1 MTDTPA
7 PPLATVHPPA
17 AVPGGRI
24 AVQGPGVGGGDGG
37 VPEVRIGDHP
47 AQVVYADR
55 NRVACLVPP
64 DAAGGSMPV
73 RFGAGSDE
81 VATVEVGAQVATGV
95 HQVDS
100 PVIAADGT
108 LFLTY
113 SGTRGEPA
121 PVSVFRLRRDGFR
134 EPFAT
139 GITNP
144 TSLALDPLGR
154 LVVSSRFDGAV
165 FRIDADGQRKQ
176 LAAELGVACG
186 LAFDEAGALFVGDRS
201 GTIFKIEPSGEV
213 SPFASLPPSVA
224 AFHLG
229 MAPDGHLH
237 VTAPTLATRDIV
249 YRIDRAGAVTTFHR
263 GFGRPQGL
271 AFDGQGT
278 LHVVEAL
285 AGASGLYRVRGAD
298 RVEQV
303 VAAPAL
309 VGVAFDGRG
318 GAVVAAD
325 DRVYRFDRLP
335 DAADRAK
342 PPTGPEK
349 PGPGKP
355 RKPRR
360 PRKPRKE
367 EARAPG
373 RRAGPTDPTACY
385 HRGLATAAREC
396 R

>member
-1 MTDTPA
+1 MTEASRPSVA
-7 PPLATVHPPA
+7 AVHPPA
-17 AVPGGRI
+17 AVPGARI
-24 AVQGPGVGGGDGG
+24 AVKGPGVGGDGGG
-37 VPEVRIGDHP
+37 VPDVRIGDHP

-64 DAAGGSMPV
+64 EAAGGSLPV
-73 RFGAGSDE
+73 RLGAASG
-81 VATVEVGAQVATGV
+81 AAAQVEVGAQVATGV
-95 HQVDS
+95 HLVDS
-100 PVIAADGT
+100 PVIDAEGT

-121 PVSVFRLRRDGFR
+121 PVSVFRLRPDGFR
-134 EPFAT
+134 EPFVT

-186 LAFDEAGALFVGDRS
+186 LAFDQAGALFVGDRS
-201 GTIFKIEPSGEV
+201 GTIFRVAPSGEV

-229 MAPDGHLH
+229 MAPDGDLY
-237 VTAPTLATRDIV
+237 VTAPTLATRDAV
-249 YRIDRAGAVTTFHR
+249 YRIDRAGAVTAVHR

-285 AGASGLYRVRGAD
+285 AGASGLYRVGGVDEA
-298 RVEQV
+298 EQV
-303 VAAPAL
+303 VAAPSL

-335 DAADRAK
+335 CAADRAE
-342 PPTGPEK
+342 PPPRPEK
-349 PGPGKP
+349 SGPGKP
-355 RKPRR
+355 RKRR
-360 PRKPRKE
+360 NPGK
-367 EARAPG
+367 EARAP
-373 RRAGPTDPTACY
+373 RRPPKA
-385 HRGLATAAREC
+385 
-396 R
+396 

>member
-1 MTDTPA
+1 M
-7 PPLATVHPPA
+7 
-17 AVPGGRI
+17 
-24 AVQGPGVGGGDGG
+24 
-37 VPEVRIGDHP
+37 
-47 AQVVYADR
+47 
-55 NRVACLVPP
+55 
-64 DAAGGSMPV
+64 
-73 RFGAGSDE
+73 
-81 VATVEVGAQVATGV
+81 GAQVATGV
-95 HQVDS
+95 HLVDS
-100 PVIAADGT
+100 PVIDADGT

-121 PVSVFRLRRDGFR
+121 PVSVFRLRPDGFR
-134 EPFAT
+134 EPFVT

-176 LAAELGVACG
+176 LAAELGAACG
-186 LAFDEAGALFVGDRS
+186 LAFDQAGTLFVGDRS
-201 GTIFKIEPSGEV
+201 GTIFRVAPSGEV

-229 MAPDGHLH
+229 MAPDGDLY
-237 VTAPTLATRDIV
+237 VTAPTLATRDAV
-249 YRIDRAGAVTTFHR
+249 YRIDRAGAVTAVHR

-285 AGASGLYRVRGAD
+285 AGASGLYRIGGGDEA
-298 RVEQV
+298 EQV
-303 VAAPAL
+303 VAAPSL

-335 DAADRAK
+335 GATDRAE

-355 RKPRR
+355 RKRR
-360 PRKPRKE
+360 NPRK
-367 EARAPG
+367 EARAP
-373 RRAGPTDPTACY
+373 RRAPKA
-385 HRGLATAAREC
+385 
-396 R
+396 